1 MRIAILAAGSRGDY
15 QPALAVAQG
24 LQRHGHEVGITATSE
39 FVGLVRGAGVA
50 VEEIAADV
58 MGHYRDHLVD
68 RGMPV
73 GLKGQLAMLSE
84 VAVLMAPLVRQT
96 LADLWPRYDG
106 IVTTAMSAA
115 WPGLV
120 GGLSRKPQ
128 VLMMFVP
135 ALASLHG
142 DTSLYAVR
150 EGRSVQN
157 LLAGLGSMRASA
169 SMVAPGADAFS
180 DTGTAAPTRM
190 ERGQALWRM
199 MTGPAFV
206 ANTPQIVTPR
216 RIGGRQVR
224 CAGYPFLDV
233 PDGTTL
239 PAELEQFL
247 SAGEPPV
254 YVGLG
259 SHTVPAVR
267 EALRHTVAAVTD
279 AGQRVVV
286 MRGSGLEGEMSADNG
301 VLFVD
306 DVPHELLFPRTSAVV
321 HHGGAGT
328 TAQALR
334 AGRPQV
340 VLPFT
345 MDQPFF
351 GRRVHEIGVGAPPV
365 PTPEASRPRLR
376 AALASAMAPSVVER
390 AAHVGELVRAEH
402 GVAGCVAEIERALV
416 RGAPRPRV

>member
-15 QPALAVAQG
+15 QPALAVARG
-24 LQRHGHEVGITATSE
+24 LQRRGHEVGITATSD
-39 FVGLVRGAGVA
+39 FVDLVRGAGVVA
-50 VEEIAADV
+50 EEIAADV
-58 MGHYRDHLVD
+58 MSYYREHLLGS
-68 RGMPV
+68 GMPV
-73 GLKGQLAMLSE
+73 GLKDQLAMLSE

-106 IVTTAMSAA
+106 IVTTALSAA

-120 GGLSRKPQ
+120 GGLSRKRQ

-142 DTSLYAVR
+142 ETSLYAVR
-150 EGRSVQN
+150 EGRSLQN

-169 SMVAPGADAFS
+169 GVVAPGSEAFS
-180 DTGTAAPTRM
+180 GNGVDAPTRW
-190 ERGQALWRM
+190 EQGQALWRM

-216 RIGGRQVR
+216 RVGGRQVR
-224 CAGYPFLDV
+224 CAGYPFLHV
-233 PDGTTL
+233 PEGTTL

-247 SAGEPPV
+247 AAGTPPV

-259 SHTVPAVR
+259 SHTIPAVR
-267 EALRHTVAAVTD
+267 EVLRHTIAAAMD
-279 AGQRVVV
+279 AGQRAVV
-286 MRGSGLEGEMSADNG
+286 MQGSGLEDEMSGGEA

-351 GRRVHEIGVGAPPV
+351 GRRVHEIGVGAQPV
-365 PTPEASRPRLR
+365 PTPEVSRTRLR
-376 AALASAMAPSVVER
+376 AALTSALAPSVVER
-390 AAHVGELVRAEH
+390 AEMVGGLVRAEN
-402 GVAGCVAEIERALV
+402 GVAGCVVEIERALLQ
-416 RGAPRPRV
+416 

>member
-15 QPALAVAQG
+15 QPALAVARG
-24 LQRHGHEVGITATSE
+24 LQERGHEVGITATSE
-39 FVGLVRGAGVA
+39 FVDLVRGAGVVA
-50 VEEIAADV
+50 EEIAADV
-58 MGHYRDHLVD
+58 MGYYRDHLLD
-68 RGMPV
+68 SGMPV

-96 LADLWPRYDG
+96 LTDLWPRYDG

-135 ALASLHG
+135 ALASFHG

-150 EGRSVQN
+150 QGRSVQN
-157 LLAGLGSMRASA
+157 LIAGLGSMRASV
-169 SMVAPGADAFS
+169 SMVTPGAAAFS
-180 DTGTAAPTRM
+180 GTGIAAPTRQ
-190 ERGQALWRM
+190 ERGRALWRM

-233 PDGTTL
+233 PDG
-239 PAELEQFL
+239 AELPGEVERFL
-247 SAGEPPV
+247 RAGTPPF

-259 SHTVPAVR
+259 SHTVPSVR
-267 EALRHTVAAVTD
+267 AALRHTVAAVTE
-279 AGQRVVV
+279 AGQRAVV
-286 MRGSGLEGEMSADNG
+286 MRGSGLEDEMSAQG
-301 VLFVD
+301 GILFVD
-306 DVPHELLFPRTSAVV
+306 DVPHELLFPRASVVV

-351 GRRVHEIGVGAPPV
+351 GWRVHEIGVGAPPV
-365 PTPEASRPRLR
+365 PTPEASLARLR
-376 AALASAMAPSVVER
+376 AALTSARTPSIVER
-390 AAHVGELVRAEH
+390 AGHVGELVRAEN
-402 GVAGCVAEIERALV
+402 GVTGCVAEIERALV
-416 RGAPRPRV
+416 R